1 MTKSGLIAVALMG
14 IAATATAAPQ
24 CYRANEA
31 EAEQAMR
38 YQAKLMV
45 LSDTCRSSS
54 YNTFVNRNRALII
67 SYQHALI
74 DWFRKL
80 EGRHA
85 EDAFDRYQTKL
96 ANQYAL
102 GAGKTPVATLCGQY
116 AGFLE
121 QARDFRAEDFRHY
134 ITRTAMEDH
143 TTYPRCNEESAEAV
157 RHQRVK
163 KD

>member
-1 MTKSGLIAVALMG
+1 MTKAGLIACALMG
-14 IAATATAAPQ
+14 VAATASAAPQ
-24 CYRANEA
+24 CYRTDQA

-45 LSDTCRSSS
+45 LSDTCHSSS
-54 YNTFVNRNRALII
+54 YSTFVNRNRALII

-102 GAGKTPVATLCGQY
+102 GAGNTPVATLCGQS
-116 AGFLE
+116 AAFLD

-134 ITRTAMEDH
+134 ITRAAVEEH
-143 TTYPRCNEESAEAV
+143 SSYPRCTQESAEA
-157 RHQRVK
+157 RRSSR
-163 KD
+163 